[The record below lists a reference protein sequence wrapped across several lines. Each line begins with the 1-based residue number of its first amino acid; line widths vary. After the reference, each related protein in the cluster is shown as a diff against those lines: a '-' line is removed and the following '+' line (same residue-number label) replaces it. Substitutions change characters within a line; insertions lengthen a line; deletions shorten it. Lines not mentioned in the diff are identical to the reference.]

1 VKSQYITDRLTDGY
15 TAEQARTSFL
25 NKRNELLGLGRTD
38 AEINT
43 ELGVTLNPIMS
54 YSGGYSSIVSQG
66 DTGYSQPMEVLGDAG
81 RFNWDKEP
89 VMDGFTQYPKFAFE
103 TESGTKYHQIATT
116 VQGGRWENMPNA
128 EDKYNEYLQWNKEDV
143 SADLFN
149 VWGNK
154 PELASEIAQII
165 DAGMSWD
172 QAKDRLQF
180 FDTTRQNNLDDG
192 TKDEVFGNPE
202 IMPEGFVRMRTDIE
216 SWDIEGDVPVYSINP
231 EYQVVP
237 AEFEETTLMR
247 TREWARKNQWYWSD
261 EDQRRKPPIDMNPD
275 EYEWDW
281 FDTIEHGVQQSVFA
295 MGIKFH
301 SIEDGETLT
310 LKELLGESIYLEE
323 QPMMKQLV
331 YAAAGIVPD
340 SPIFWAGCKGGTA
353 VGGAVG
359 SAVPAVGTATGAT
372 VGCFAGMFGVHGA
385 IRSIYNDLLENAV
398 DVENEQDFMKYLTN
412 AIREFG
418 AEAVIGAITG
428 TASAAFTKLAMNSKN
443 PFVRSII
450 KGTTGKN
457 GKKYGENSARLLTE
471 AIAMTEAAHLDPVR
485 NTLDLT
491 LPDGIFPTAS
501 EFAHSVAVLSILH
514 TTNTGI
520 SKTLAPIKLR
530 LGTTDYA
537 VNKRLRKIFVQF
549 GIRPETFTSYL
560 KDNPE
565 IAKGIIEAMRATPRI
580 KNGKYFYDLPK
591 EIQASLHA
599 IIIQGQKSTAKHTTT
614 DGIYRASQYTYQHDR
629 ASGGQKIELTT
640 AEHATAAAKEGT
652 PVVQNVRV
660 TLRRA
665 RDKGIN
671 AWEIEKFDGEVSAE
685 GLKHM
690 IEMFAEKGNDIY
702 IGKGVEVP
710 TELISIIDSVIT
722 KRTEKHDSEIKDLT
736 DLDIDLFQIDDMIRT
751 KGLEAAELGGG
762 KEAQKLVVDSLLTMK
777 ELVYGESIEAASIK
791 SKELIEKRTLE
802 LLRQSSEK
810 EYDNNGGFHLP
821 EYLIATNQI
830 KLKGQHE
837 FSSIEAVKLP
847 TVEEIRKNNDEGW
860 AIVSHS
866 SRRSDLTSF
875 DARSEFLL
883 HIGDDAQAAARL
895 DNPFIYRVLSKIS
908 NPLVIKSEQLANGLE
923 DWRGVVS
930 YLQRKGVDLMT
941 RDEAQDIA
949 RKRVGS
955 TTYPNSNMAMR
966 SFLMERGYDAI
977 YYRNEVKDVKGK
989 SEARDSAVLLDMS
1002 KVKILGVMKKEYDA
1016 NGKLKLNFTKEL
1028 ANAEA
1033 LDLASTQ
1040 SFNLGLVRDA
1050 ERFNRMLELPDIVEL
1065 GRLMMDGKFA
1075 VVTNKLPEGVRGRA
1089 IVHEGAEL
1097 KAAIKINAELGKDTA
1112 QLMATL
1118 MHEIGHVVDYISKEG
1133 DHTMARGNILGRI
1146 ASLKKHFGKY
1156 YQGTPSGE
1164 KPLTKSEIKDLQK
1177 EARRLINETAKDLS
1191 NIKEVKDLGITPQQI
1206 KDIFTGVMKRAE
1218 VDPKL
1223 YLFIQKAHRKL
1234 KKEITRS
1241 AMKGQIHPE
1250 IVKILD
1256 AGAKTNATP
1265 DHLADKVK
1273 AKFKEMFEAE
1283 VTRRKLLSQ
1292 DLIHQELYELSK
1304 EWRPFNEETA
1314 SKDFLAYRNSSKEIF
1329 ADFISALVVNPFFT
1343 KQKAPNAYDGFMSW
1357 LHEGHPKFRE
1367 NWFKLQDALNTPNGS
1382 RKNLNLRI
1390 LNGMRDG
1397 DLKRIEMMEQDLDP
1411 KEGSN
1416 TMKYKLYD
1424 EYFAITRDQNLF
1436 EDRTGKTWREGEDP
1450 TLSVEKMLYNK
1461 SAHEQYI
1468 SDLQL
1473 MVREFAKDMEIPQSN
1488 IELYLF
1494 YRRIALG
1501 DRSELI
1507 NPYGVDRKVATE
1519 EMAVLEA
1526 QHPELRDVAEQFWM
1540 VRQKNFI
1547 NEVQDSN
1554 MFDPKLK
1561 QKIIENKDYVKF
1573 NIVEHM
1579 DARYGK
1585 GMGAKLIGQIGTFKG
1600 VESPLT
1606 ATVFSDLSIIDAVVK
1621 NKAIDNTIKMY
1632 EEALKVA
1639 PKMFHFEKAEYETVM
1654 LNGFAVERPV
1664 EPHGEKYKG
1673 KNLELLMV
1681 MREGK
1686 LKGFYVDKWVAK
1698 AFKESAIDRY
1708 KSWSL
1713 IQHMNS
1719 YFREVYTVSN
1729 PGFMLFNAARDFQ
1742 RTVKNLPSRGWY
1754 DEVPL
1759 VKWASYLP
1767 FWAKGGIDGIHRYF
1781 GIKSQVIEN
1790 MRSNRS
1796 LISVAEPWGEPSDV
1810 MAMERRIAQ
1819 FSQSKASWNEYI
1831 HHPFRTMI
1839 DGVRI
1844 FGQFVETQNKAG
1856 GQRYLER
1863 HFPELSAERIAHI
1876 VRVQL
1881 GSPAFLRKGEAFSV
1895 YNNLFMFSN
1904 AMKEGWRGDWESFR
1918 RDPTT
1923 GKKSSKRSAE
1933 YLNSTFQQAFA
1944 TKALMF
1950 AMAQGL
1956 VGLTDEDK
1964 AKNATIMGMVSNY
1977 IKTNYIVIPLDLVE
1991 VQGPDGESWVQK
2003 GIVLTIPLDET
2014 ARFISGNVWQMLTNS
2029 PLAHPATRTGEFGEG
2044 LMDYAA
2050 GQTPSFSPLF
2060 KMLQQAGD
2068 YYIGNGNPYD
2078 YFREE
2083 NVISEQAQKAGGEAR
2098 STEWQDNIWSSM
2110 GGRIFYKDTPDW
2122 IRNVM
2127 GYENRIDLGDLSNLG
2142 KEDANNKLLTFI
2154 KENNDLPFMENI
2166 LGRWLRVVDSGD
2178 LPHALGTVKNEAMYS
2193 QENIDINNAIAK
2205 MLTGHGD
2212 QITERESIALQSK
2225 KGKDI
2230 LSRSSNMMRRYGSN
2244 AWMHE
2249 FRSANGDKRK
2259 EADILA
2265 AALKLKNATGDL
2277 NAKQFL
2283 DTYYQKGIKGMKR
2296 DMGRSGAMPNF
2307 PNIQ

>member
-1 VKSQYITDRLTDGY
+1 MKSQFLIDRLSDGY
-15 TAEQARTSFL
+15 TSEQARTSFL

-43 ELGVTLNPIMS
+43 ELGVSLNPVMS
-54 YSGGYSSIVSQG
+54 YGSGYSSIISQG
-66 DTGYSQPMEVLGDAG
+66 DTGYSKPTEVLGEVG
-81 RFNWDKEP
+81 VFNWDKEA
-89 VMDGFTQYPKFAFE
+89 VRDGSTQYPKFAFE
-103 TESGTKYHQIATT
+103 TDTGTKYHQIATT
-116 VQGGRWENMPNA
+116 AQGGRWENMLKA
-128 EDKYNEYLQWNKEDV
+128 EDNYNKYLQWNKEDV
-143 SADLFN
+143 SADLFD
-149 VWGNK
+149 VWSNK
-154 PELASEIAQII
+154 PDIATEIAQMV
-165 DAGMSWD
+165 DAGLTWD

-180 FDTTRQNNLDDG
+180 FDTSRQKNLADG
-192 TKDEVFGNPE
+192 DQDEIYGNPE
-202 IMPEGFVRMRTDIE
+202 IIPEGFVRMRIDVE
-216 SWDIEGDVPVYSINP
+216 SWNIEEDTPVYSINP

-237 AEFEETTLMR
+237 TEFEEATLSR
-247 TREWARKNQWYWSD
+247 SREWARNNQWYWSE

-281 FDTIEHGVQQSVFA
+281 YNTIEHGVQQSVFA
-295 MGIKFH
+295 MGVKFH
-301 SIEDGETLT
+301 SIQEGETLT

-331 YAAAGIVPD
+331 YAAAGILPD
-340 SPIFWAGCKGGTA
+340 TPIYWAGCKAGTA
-353 VGGAVG
+353 VGAAVG
-359 SAVPAVGTATGAT
+359 SAVPAAGTASGAT

-385 IRSIYNDLLENAV
+385 IRSIYDDLLQNAA

-428 TASAAFTKLAMNSKN
+428 VASATFTKMAMNSKN
-443 PFVRSII
+443 PFIRSII
-450 KGTTGKN
+450 KGTTGKT
-457 GKKYGENSARLLTE
+457 GKQYGVNSARLLTE
-471 AIAMTEAAHLDPVR
+471 AIAMTEASHLDPVR
-485 NTLDLT
+485 NILDLT
-491 LPDGIFPTAS
+491 LPDSIFPTTQ
-501 EFAHSVAVLSILH
+501 EFLHSVAVLSILH

-520 SKTLAPIKLR
+520 SKMTAPIKLR
-530 LGTTDYA
+530 IGTTDFA
-537 VNKRLRKIFVQF
+537 VYNRLKKIFVQF
-549 GIRPETFTSYL
+549 GIRSNTFTSYL

-629 ASGGQKIELTT
+629 STGGQKIELTH
-640 AEHATAAAKEGT
+640 AEHATAQAKEGT
-652 PVVQNVRV
+652 PVVQNIRV

-671 AWEIEKFDGEVSAE
+671 AWEIEKLDGEISTD

-690 IEMFAEKGNDIY
+690 VEMFVDKGNDIH

-710 TELISIIDSVIT
+710 SDLRLIIEDMT
-722 KRTEKHDSEIKDLT
+722 AKRIEKPEEEIKDLT
-736 DLDIDLFQIDDMIRT
+736 QLDIDLLQIDDMIRA
-751 KGLEAAELGGG
+751 KGLEAKEVGGG
-762 KEAQKLVVDSLLTMK
+762 KEAQELVIESLQSMK
-777 ELVYGESIEAASIK
+777 ELIYGESIEASSIK
-791 SKELIEKRTLE
+791 AKELIEKRTLD
-802 LLRQSSEK
+802 LLRQTSEK

-830 KLKGQHE
+830 KLKGNHE
-837 FSSIEAVKLP
+837 FSSIEEVHLP
-847 TVEEIRKNNDEGW
+847 RVEEIRKNNDEGW
-860 AIVSHS
+860 TIVSHS

-875 DARSEFLL
+875 DTRSEYLL

-923 DWRGVVS
+923 DWRGIAH
-930 YLQRKGVDLMT
+930 YLQSKGVDIMT

-955 TTYPNSNMAMR
+955 TTYSNQNMAIR
-966 SFLMERGYDAI
+966 AFLMERGYDAI
-977 YYRNEVKDVKGK
+977 YYRNEIEDVSGDKK
-989 SEARDSAVLLDMS
+989 SRDSAVLLDMS

-1016 NGKLKLNFTKEL
+1016 NGNLKLNFTKEL
-1028 ANAEA
+1028 ANAKA
-1033 LDLASTQ
+1033 LNLASTQ

-1050 ERFNRMLELPDIVEL
+1050 ERYNRMLELPDIVEL

-1097 KAAIKINAELGKDTA
+1097 RAAIKINAELGKDTA

-1133 DHTMARGNILGRI
+1133 DHTMARGNIIGRI

-1156 YQGTPSGE
+1156 YEGTPSGE
-1164 KPLTKSEIKDLQK
+1164 KPLTKGEIKDLKK
-1177 EARRLINETAKDLS
+1177 EARRLVNETVKDLS
-1191 NIKEVKDLGITPQQI
+1191 NIKEIKDLGITPQEI

-1218 VDPKL
+1218 VDPSL
-1223 YLFIQKAHRKL
+1223 YLFIQKAHKKL
-1234 KKEITRS
+1234 KKDITRA
-1241 AMKGQIHPE
+1241 AMRGQIHPE

-1256 AGAKTNATP
+1256 SSAKTNATP
-1265 DHLADKVK
+1265 KHSADKIK
-1273 AKFKEMFEAE
+1273 AKFKEIFEAE

-1314 SKDFLAYRNSSKEIF
+1314 SKKFLTYRKSSKEIF

-1343 KQKAPNAYDGFMSW
+1343 KKKAPNAYAGFMNW

-1367 NWFKLQDALNTPNGS
+1367 NWFKLQDALNTPNGG
-1382 RKNLNLRI
+1382 RKDLSLRI
-1390 LNGMRDG
+1390 LAGMRDG
-1397 DLKRIEMMEQDLDP
+1397 DLKRIEMMEHDLDP

-1424 EYFAITRDQNLF
+1424 EYFAITRDQNLY
-1436 EDRTGKTWREGEDP
+1436 EERTGKTWKEGEDP
-1450 TLSVEKMLYNK
+1450 TLGVEKMLYNK
-1461 SAHEQYI
+1461 SAHEEYI
-1468 SDLQL
+1468 FDLQY
-1473 MVREFAKDMEIPQSN
+1473 MVREFSKDMEIPQEN

-1494 YRRIALG
+1494 FRRIALG

-1507 NPYGVDRKVATE
+1507 NPFGVDRKIAAE
-1519 EMAVLEA
+1519 EMATLET
-1526 QHPELRDVAEQFWM
+1526 QHPELRDVAEQFWL

-1547 NEVQDSN
+1547 KEVQESD
-1554 MFDPKLK
+1554 MFDAKLK

-1573 NIVEHM
+1573 NVVEHM

-1606 ATVFSDLSIIDAVVK
+1606 ATVFSDLSIIDAIVK

-1632 EEALKVA
+1632 EEALKTA

-1654 LNGFAVERPV
+1654 LNGFAIERPV

-1681 MREGK
+1681 MRKGK

-1708 KSWSL
+1708 KAWAWV
-1713 IQHMNS
+1713 QNMNA

-1754 DEVPL
+1754 DEIPL

-1767 FWAKGGIDGIHRYF
+1767 FWAKGGVDGVHRYF
-1781 GIKSQVIEN
+1781 GVPNPVISN
-1790 MRSNRS
+1790 MRSGRS

-1819 FSQSKASWNEYI
+1819 FSQSKTSWNEYI
-1831 HHPFRTMI
+1831 HHPIRTMI
-1839 DGVRI
+1839 DGIRI

-1856 GQRYLER
+1856 GQRWMER
-1863 HFPELSAERIAHI
+1863 YFPELSKERIAHI

-1918 RDPTT
+1918 RDPLT

-1964 AKNATIMGMVSNY
+1964 AKNATIMGMTSNY

-2003 GIVLTIPLDET
+2003 GIILTIPLDET
-2014 ARFISGNVWQMLTNS
+2014 ARFISGNVWQMFTNS
-2029 PLAHPATRTGEFGEG
+2029 PMAHPATRTGEFGEG

-2068 YYIGNGNPYD
+2068 YYVGNGNPYD

-2122 IRNVM
+2122 VRNVM
-2127 GYENRIDLGDLSNLG
+2127 GYENRIDLGELSNLG
-2142 KEDANNKLLTFI
+2142 KEDVNNKLLTFI

-2178 LPHALGTVKNEAMYS
+2178 MPHALGTMKNEAMYS
-2193 QENIDINNAIAK
+2193 QENIDINSAISK

-2212 QITERESIALQSK
+2212 QINEREAIALQSK

-2283 DTYYQKGIKGMKR
+2283 DTYYQKGIKGMKK
-2296 DMGRSGAMPNF
+2296 DLGRSGAMPNF